1 MVRCVCAV
9 DELPS
14 AIASTAQSSYAVNS
28 GVLKMLTTR
37 RRFAVM
43 SWTHTQIKLKLVT
56 VLEIILLPVGSW
68 LVDFKTPEIPPMATK
83 LVLPLSTQCFFF

>member
-1 MVRCVCAV
+1 MVRCVYAV

-14 AIASTAQSSYAVNS
+14 AVASTAQSSYAVNS
-28 GVLKMLTTR
+28 GIFKMLTTR

-56 VLEIILLPVGSW
+56 VLEIILLP
-68 LVDFKTPEIPPMATK
+68 
-83 LVLPLSTQCFFF
+83 

>member
-28 GVLKMLTTR
+28 GIFKMLATT

-43 SWTHTQIKLKLVT
+43 SWTHTQIKLKLVA
-56 VLEIILLPVGSW
+56 VLETILLPEIPLPVGSW
-68 LVDFKTPEIPPMATK
+68 VVDFKTPEIP
-83 LVLPLSTQCFFF
+83 L